1 MYQLLFYYKWHY
13 RYLKLMYRQMTY
25 YQDLELNNP
34 HRKYIILLMSKIVL
48 LVFLHG

>member
-1 MYQLLFYYKWHY
+1 MEIMYQLLFYYKWHY

-34 HRKYIILLMSKIVL
+34 HKQVHYFVD
-48 LVFLHG
+48 G